1 MVGADVPGGPSPART
16 RRDVRQPSRA
26 RAWGAG
32 GRAGRA
38 PLPMWGHCA
47 PEPTWGPVRTPRAEG
62 GAGTS
67 RAGPWVGCGPGR
79 GREDMGPCRTRPRQA
94 RPSRVAE
101 VQETRDFTSEQFRSE
116 IPHHQTHGGSVAGL
130 RSAQKIKRESA
141 RARACVCVWGG
152 GDCGRGRRPRRP
164 APGAERCG
172 AAHCVGSGG
181 RARRAPLPMSV
192 PFHCAPRQGHC
203 APEPTNVGDPCGRPA
218 PRVARIHRTPGERS
232 CAGVI
237 ETRNR
242 SAWATLRFGANKFN
256 HLSICTREGP
266 LTGFLSLFYIF

>member
-152 GDCGRGRRPRRP
+152 GTVVGADVPGGPPPARNAVGRLTAWARAGARDARPYQCRCHSIVRHARAIVHQSQPMWEIRADVPRRGWRGYI
-164 APGAERCG
+164 A
-172 AAHCVGSGG
+172 
-181 RARRAPLPMSV
+181 
-192 PFHCAPRQGHC
+192 RQGSVH
-203 APEPTNVGDPCGRPA
+203 V
-218 PRVARIHRTPGERS
+218 
-232 CAGVI
+232 
-237 ETRNR
+237 
-242 SAWATLRFGANKFN
+242 
-256 HLSICTREGP
+256 RE
-266 LTGFLSLFYIF
+266 L